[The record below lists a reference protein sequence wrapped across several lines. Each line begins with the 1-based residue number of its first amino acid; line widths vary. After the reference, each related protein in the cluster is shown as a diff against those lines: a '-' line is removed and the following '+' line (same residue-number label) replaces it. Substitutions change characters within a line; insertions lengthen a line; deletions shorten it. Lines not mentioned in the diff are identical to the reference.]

1 MEKQTMGKFMQSL
14 RKAKGYSQQSV
25 AEKLGV
31 SNKTVSSWECDNT
44 APDLYMLPAIA
55 ELYGVSLDELIKGQ
69 KSEAEIPTVSKKA
82 YDALMTNLLI
92 KYNARFLMILILLII
107 GIALPIIGNSLWF
120 FVGSKGTLILDIL
133 FSFFGMLLVIF
144 VFIMEHYNINTFL
157 IKTDVDDDIKYKY
170 WEKALK
176 THIKFN
182 LIIMSVILSV
192 PLIIMITCGYNET
205 HEIYYNK
212 SYLISSAVTFV
223 ILWTSFICL
232 SKYYMHDYNN
242 KLKSNRIFNI
252 QRFIINCFTF
262 IFILVYIVILQ
273 SYIKYNES
281 ERSAWSSDIV
291 EIMEKPRHLSRLDES
306 DSQFIIDKYTLIKEI
321 VYKDDIYYAYV
332 LTSEYDDE
340 DKYKIDTL
348 IMKNSEYI
356 IGKTTTYFYG
366 FGRNHFFIH
375 LNMNMEYEAYNSY
388 WYSIINLVEKKKRK
402 AQKISF
408 ITITTIADVL
418 FLSGAIY
425 LFIKRR
431 KNN

>member
-82 YDALMTNLLI
+82 YDALITNLLI
-92 KYNARFLMILILLII
+92 KYNARFLIILILLII
-107 GIALPIIGNSLWF
+107 GIALPIIGNSLWIS
-120 FVGSKGTLILDIL
+120 VGSKGTLIADIV
-133 FSFFGMLLVIF
+133 FSFLGMLLFIF

-192 PLIIMITCGYNET
+192 PLIIMIAYEYNKT
-205 HEIYYNK
+205 HERYYNK
-212 SYLISSAVTFV
+212 THLISSAVTFV

-281 ERSAWSSDIV
+281 EKSFWSSDIV
-291 EIMEKPRHLSRLDES
+291 EIMEKPRHLSKLKNEDLTYNLDE
-306 DSQFIIDKYTLIKEI
+306 YTLVKEI
-321 VYKDDIYYAYV
+321 EYKNDVYYAYIFTLDYNDYEKSV
-332 LTSEYDDE
+332 
-340 DKYKIDTL
+340 IDT
-348 IMKNSEYI
+348 IIIKNDDYI
-356 IGKTTTYFYG
+356 GMTTTF
-366 FGRNHFFIH
+366 FWFSRSHFFVH
-375 LNMNMEYEAYNSY
+375 LNMNMEYEAYSSN

-408 ITITTIADVL
+408 ITITTIVDVL

-431 KNN
+431 NNN